1 MKRIALLLI
10 ICLTAMG
17 SWAQQDTLVYHPF
30 VEQGKFWR
38 VHSNNW
44 SPTNIMTT
52 YYFAWEKNLF
62 ERDGRNYEALYSMT
76 DDGAEQIEGLLR
88 EEDGRIY
95 LYNERQGRE
104 ILLYDFTLDVGD
116 EIDLEVYGNSHFT
129 VTSVDELV
137 VNGER
142 LKSILLTSND
152 RTEEE
157 DATAINWV
165 EGIGTL
171 CKPIY
176 DDGHVWWEDL
186 AYVWSPTYY
195 LPFTFGVPFAGWRGT
210 DLVRTCEVHGSEL
223 NTAED
228 SLSYEF
234 VPDPARDCYSLHVSG
249 RMWTHCGPNNYVY
262 CVSERGTDIGVER
275 VRLVKEAM
283 QDTDCEGLYM
293 VDFYF
298 PFFPGTTCYV
308 IDNRGEHLVPI
319 HQNEPAAYRPFVEE
333 GKTWKVGWTGN
344 AWEALQLEYYYFEG
358 DTIVDG
364 RTCKVM
370 RCRHECSEQMPFVG
384 GTDPWTEYVGAF
396 YEDNQCVY
404 FVAPGTEAA
413 HLLYDFRSATGD
425 SILVYDHADALVSSQ
440 VRALIRSKS
449 ANWQK
454 RFKGVYR
461 GVSFKRPI
469 GRDANTGEV
478 IFEDDFVGEDL
489 WIDGIGSSHRPMD
502 NCTLN
507 PGYYY
512 QLMSCTLGDEVLYYN
527 DDIEDGVTPPDEEA
541 KKQRLDFTH
550 VVKPTPRSPRR
561 SRLPETSAAAEPLT
575 GEYSA
580 KMLFVDMRDLVGPYT
595 VTLCGDDGTE
605 FYRKEVETSYT
616 LGLSTALARYGQS
629 SLTLTIENAAEQYVA
644 TLLLDDEN
652 GIVDINEDG
661 RPTPDT
667 EIVNGKSVNG
677 EWYDLSGRRL
687 SVSSPRSPSTSP
699 SVPSVLPKGVYI
711 NGGKKVLVR

>member
-44 SPTNIMTT
+44 RPTNIMTT

-62 ERDGRNYEALYSMT
+62 ERDGRNYEALYSRT
-76 DDGAEQIEGLLR
+76 DDGSEQIEGLLR
-88 EEDGRIY
+88 EEDGRVY

-116 EIDLEVYGNSHFT
+116 EVDLEVYGNSRFT

-171 CKPIY
+171 CTPIY

-210 DLVRTCEVHGSEL
+210 DLVRTRELHGSEL
-223 NTAED
+223 TAAED

-298 PFFPGTTCYV
+298 PFFPGATCYV
-308 IDNRGEHLVPI
+308 IDNRGEHLVP
-319 HQNEPAAYRPFVEE
+319 HAEPAAYHPFVEE
-333 GKTWKVGWTGN
+333 GKTWEVGLLPPGTS
-344 AWEALQLEYYYFEG
+344 EAVEVESYFISS
-358 DTIVDG
+358 DTIVG
-364 RTCKVM
+364 RQPAKRLMCEQLTKS
-370 RCRHECSEQMPFVG
+370 CRQLS
-384 GTDPWTEYVGAF
+384 YVGALV
-396 YEDNQCVY
+396 EDNKQVL
-404 FVAPGTEAA
+404 FALPGSTDFQ
-413 HLLYDFRSATGD
+413 LLYDFGAAEGTALRVFNAYERTLTDAVVAQKYIETVSYWSYPAI
-425 SILVYDHADALVSSQ
+425 ILAWD
-440 VRALIRSKS
+440 
-449 ANWQK
+449 
-454 RFKGVYR
+454 
-461 GVSFKRPI
+461 
-469 GRDANTGEV
+469 GRVEASDPW
-478 IFEDDFVGEDL
+478 FE
-489 WIDGIGSSHRPMD
+489 GIGSLKSPLVSVPRYTGD
-502 NCTLN
+502 DRSLLRCAVGDLTLYEH
-507 PGYYY
+507 PH
-512 QLMSCTLGDEVLYYN
+512 YN
-527 DDIEDGVTPPDEEA
+527 DTLTAYYEMIDEA

-550 VVKPTPRSPRR
+550 VVKPRPRG
-561 SRLPETSAAAEPLT
+561 TSAAAEGSAVEGAYNEYKVDIDFRQLYGSYQVIVRDESSQVLFEQSCDASTLESLT
-575 GEYSA
+575 INIHDFA
-580 KMLFVDMRDLVGPYT
+580 
-595 VTLCGDDGTE
+595 
-605 FYRKEVETSYT
+605 
-616 LGLSTALARYGQS
+616 AS
-629 SLTLTIENAAEQYVA
+629 SLTLTIENAEEQYVA
-644 TLLLDDEN
+644 TLLLDIEN
-652 GIVDINEDG
+652 GIVDIYENG
-661 RPTPDT
+661 IPTTDT

-677 EWYDLSGRRL
+677 QCYDLSGRRL
-687 SVSSPRSPSTSP
+687 AVPSLRSQSSSVSS
-699 SVPSVLPKGVYI
+699 VPSALPKGVYVQRGSKI
-711 NGGKKVLVR
+711 VVR